1 MVYRPVN
8 WSPLTGGD
16 PAPGDPD
23 GWSHVL
29 HHWDFESTRMSDR
42 ARKLGEITATGQ
54 LLSVLNVLKVSR
66 SRGRHFLPLLRLPIP
81 MLTQRLVP
89 G

>member
-16 PAPGDPD
+16 PAPGDPE

-29 HHWDFESTRMSDR
+29 HHWDFESTRMSER
-42 ARKLGEITATGQ
+42 ARKLGEITATGAT
-54 LLSVLNVLKVSR
+54 S
-66 SRGRHFLPLLRLPIP
+66 
-81 MLTQRLVP
+81 QRIERIESIAREGQALFTSFAASYTNAHTTT
-89 G
+89 